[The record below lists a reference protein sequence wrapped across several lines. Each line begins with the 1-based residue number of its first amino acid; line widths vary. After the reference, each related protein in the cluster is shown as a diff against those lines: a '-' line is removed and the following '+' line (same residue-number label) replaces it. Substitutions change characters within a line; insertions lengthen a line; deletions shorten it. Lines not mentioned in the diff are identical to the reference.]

1 MKALSDKQQA
11 AAQEQLLKLL
21 CFNCLP
27 MLLAL
32 ILLGWLSFGLPH
44 PTWLLLL
51 KTIVQADTLIAQQ
64 GMSFLLPLFILAIQ
78 SIFLICAWGLLI
90 WGITREVRTLIAF
103 YSDIATLQTARPSV
117 AAAAATATP
126 VAPQPAVP
134 PVVPNPYPSSYAP
147 PQSYTPPPPPSSSIP
162 PNPFATDDE
171 EDFPTELIDLPTQLT
186 TPPDYDIPAVS
197 QSASTKR
204 YASYDLLV
212 GAAQHKD
219 ESDYLQIEEPVHDE
233 RDEEPPRKRSTSIQR
248 RAPISSYESDQDDD
262 ISWKRPA
269 DQEVPVYTPP
279 PAPAEDP
286 LEATVIAN
294 RSKMNKERQ
303 EQESKQARQVQ
314 ESKQALPAASPK
326 RQPTQPAQ
334 QPSDPF
340 SVVEDDPFAVKED
353 VLHVFEQEDPEEQM
367 QEEEEQASEDDSI
380 FVYGNPFEGPLPD
393 VFMHDEDL
401 KRSIEEQNITI
412 SEDGTSQ
419 AAPKKTNQ
427 KPTGIRKR
435 S

>member
-51 KTIVQADTLIAQQ
+51 KTIVQSDTLIAQQ
-64 GMSFLLPLFILAIQ
+64 GMSFLLPLLILAIQ
-78 SIFLICAWGLLI
+78 SIFLLCAWGLLI
-90 WGITREVRTLIAF
+90 WGITREVKTLIAF

-117 AAAAATATP
+117 AAATATASP
-126 VAPQPAVP
+126 VAPQPAAAP

-147 PQSYTPPPPPSSSIP
+147 PPQSYAPPPSSSPIP
-162 PNPFATDDE
+162 SNPFATDDE

-186 TPPDYDIPAVS
+186 TPPDYDIPAAS
-197 QSASTKR
+197 QPASTAR

-212 GAAQHKD
+212 GAAQHED
-219 ESDYLQIEEPVHDE
+219 ESDYPQIAEPAHDE
-233 RDEEPPRKRSTSIQR
+233 RDAEPPRKRSTSIQR
-248 RAPISSYESDQDDD
+248 RAPISSYEFDQDDD
-262 ISWKRPA
+262 LSWKRPA
-269 DQEVPVYTPP
+269 DQEVPAYTPP

-286 LEATVIAN
+286 LEATVISD
-294 RSKMNKERQ
+294 RSKMNR
-303 EQESKQARQVQ
+303 ARQAE
-314 ESKQALPAASPK
+314 ESKQALPVASPK
-326 RQPTQPAQ
+326 RQPKQPAPQ
-334 QPSDPF
+334 QRDPF
-340 SVVEDDPFAVKED
+340 SVVEDDPFAVQED

-367 QEEEEQASEDDSI
+367 QAEEEQASEDDPV

-401 KRSIEEQNITI
+401 KRSIEEQNIAL
-412 SEDGTSQ
+412 SEDGSSQ
-419 AAPKKTNQ
+419 GATKKANQ

>member
-11 AAQEQLLKLL
+11 AAQEQVLKLL

-64 GMSFLLPLFILAIQ
+64 GMSFLLPLLILAIQ

-90 WGITREVRTLIAF
+90 WGITREVKTLITF
-103 YSDIATLQTARPSV
+103 YSDIDTLQTVRPSV
-117 AAAAATATP
+117 ATAAAP
-126 VAPQPAVP
+126 VAPLPAAP
-134 PVVPNPYPSSYAP
+134 PIVPNPYPSSYTP
-147 PQSYTPPPPPSSSIP
+147 SQSYAPPPPPPS
-162 PNPFATDDE
+162 NPFAVDDE

-186 TPPDYDIPAVS
+186 TPPDYNIPAAN
-197 QSASTKR
+197 QSASTTR
-204 YASYDLLV
+204 YASYDLLT
-212 GAAQHKD
+212 GATTRKDASDYLPTEEPARD
-219 ESDYLQIEEPVHDE
+219 ESDV
-233 RDEEPPRKRSTSIQR
+233 EPPRKRSTSIQR
-248 RAPISSYESDQDDD
+248 RAPISSPELLELDQDDL
-262 ISWKRPA
+262 SWKRPA
-269 DQEVPVYTPP
+269 DQEVPAYTPP

-286 LEATVIAN
+286 LEATMISD
-294 RSKMNKERQ
+294 RSKMNK
-303 EQESKQARQVQ
+303 ARQAE

-326 RQPTQPAQ
+326 RQPKQPTPQ
-334 QPSDPF
+334 QHDPF
-340 SVVEDDPFAVKED
+340 SVVEDDPFAVQED
-353 VLHVFEQEDPEEQM
+353 VLHVFEQEDPEEL
-367 QEEEEQASEDDSI
+367 EEEEQASEDDPV
-380 FVYGNPFEGPLPD
+380 FVYGNPFDGPLPD

-401 KRSIEEQNITI
+401 KRSIEEQNMTI
-412 SEDGTSQ
+412 SENSSSQ
-419 AAPKKTNQ
+419 ITAKKTNQ